1 VGVAVNISM
10 RNLLDPQLPDSVAQ
24 ILRETKARPE
34 WLTLEI
40 TESSIMAESQRTLET
55 LQKLRALD
63 VRLSIDDFG
72 TGYSSLAYLHRL
84 PVHEMKIDQS
94 FIRGLISDETSGAIV
109 RAAVD
114 LGHKL
119 KLAVVAEGIEDEATW
134 QRARA
139 DKIDYGQGYYLSRPI
154 PAAEVTAWLTAPP
167 GPARAAA

>member
-1 VGVAVNISM
+1 
-10 RNLLDPQLPDSVAQ
+10 
-24 ILRETKARPE
+24 
-34 WLTLEI
+34 
-40 TESSIMAESQRTLET
+40 
-55 LQKLRALD
+55 
-63 VRLSIDDFG
+63 
-72 TGYSSLAYLHRL
+72 
-84 PVHEMKIDQS
+84 MKIDQS

-139 DKIDYGQGYYLSRPI
+139 DKIDYGQGYYLSRPV
-154 PAAEVTAWLTAPP
+154 PAAEVTAWLTASP

>member
-1 VGVAVNISM
+1 VEQV
-10 RNLLDPQLPDSVAQ
+10 
-24 ILRETKARPE
+24 LRETGASPD

-40 TESSIMAESQRTLET
+40 TESTIMAESQRTLET

-72 TGYSSLAYLHRL
+72 TGYSSLAHLHRL

-94 FIRGLISDETSGAIV
+94 FIQGIIGDEISGAIV

-134 QRARA
+134 LRARA
-139 DKIDYGQGYYLSRPI
+139 DTIDYGQGYYLSRPV
-154 PAAEVTAWLTAPP
+154 PAAEVTAWLTAPT